1 VITRRR
7 FLQGSIGAAAAGASV
22 GLYTWQI
29 EPHWIEIVRR
39 PLPIRGLPDALRG
52 RTLAQLSDVHVG
64 PRVSDDYLLETFARV
79 RALLPDIVVF
89 TGDFVSYETDVF
101 AHAARVYREPPR
113 GRLGTFGILGNHDY
127 GPNWAHPEVAARLV
141 DQLQAA
147 GIHVLRNDVAEVEGL
162 QIAGMDDLWG
172 RRFDPVRTIAALD
185 RDRAAL
191 VLSHNPDTVDRPGWE
206 GYRGW
211 VLSGHTHGG
220 QCKPPFLPPPLIPV
234 ENRRYTCGEFDVGR
248 DRMLYISR
256 GVGHLLQVRIN
267 VRPEV
272 TLFELQSPPLP
283 LN

>member
-7 FLQGSIGAAAAGASV
+7 FLHASIGAAGAGV
-22 GLYTWQI
+22 GVALYTWQV
-29 EPHWIEIVRR
+29 EPYWIEFVRR
-39 PLPIRGLPDALRG
+39 RLPIRGLPAALRG
-52 RTLAQLSDVHVG
+52 RTLVQLTD
-64 PRVSDDYLLETFARV
+64 TFARV
-79 RALLPDIVVF
+79 RALSPDIVVF

-101 AHAARVYREPPR
+101 THVDRVYRDVPR

-141 DQLQAA
+141 DQLRGA
-147 GIHVLRNDVAEVEGL
+147 GVHVLRNDVADVEGL

-172 RRFDPVRTIAALD
+172 HRFDPVRTIAALD

-206 GYRGW
+206 GYHGW

-234 ENRRYTCGEFDVGR
+234 ENRRYTCGEFDIAA

-272 TLFELQSPPLP
+272 TLFELV
-283 LN
+283 

>member
-1 VITRRR
+1 MITRRR
-7 FLQGSIGAAAAGASV
+7 LLQASIGAAAAGVGV

-29 EPHWIEIVRR
+29 EPHWVELVGR
-39 PLPIRGLPDALRG
+39 PLPIRGLPEALRG
-52 RTLAQLSDVHVG
+52 RTLLQVSDIHVG
-64 PRVSDDYLLETFARV
+64 PRVADDYVLDTFARV
-79 RALLPDIVVF
+79 RALSPDIVVF

-101 AHAARVYREPPR
+101 AHAARVYRDPPR
-113 GRLGTFGILGNHDY
+113 GRLGTLGILGNHDY
-127 GPNWAHPEVAARLV
+127 GPNWAHPEIAARLV
-141 DQLQAA
+141 DQLRAV
-147 GIHVLRNDVAEVEGL
+147 GIRVLRNDVADVDGL

-185 RDRAAL
+185 RTRAAI

-206 GYRGW
+206 GYHGW

-234 ENRRYTCGEFDVGR
+234 ENRRYTCGEFDLEG

-272 TLFELQSPPLP
+272 TLFELQRT
-283 LN
+283 

>member
-7 FLQGSIGAAAAGASV
+7 FLHASIGAAGAGV
-22 GLYTWQI
+22 GVALYTWQV
-29 EPHWIEIVRR
+29 EPYWIEFVRR
-39 PLPIRGLPDALRG
+39 RLPIRGLPAALRG
-52 RTLAQLSDVHVG
+52 RTLVQLTDIHVG
-64 PRVSDDYLLETFARV
+64 PRVSDGYVLDTFARV
-79 RALLPDIVVF
+79 RALSPDIVVF

-101 AHAARVYREPPR
+101 THVDRVYRDVPR

-141 DQLQAA
+141 DQLRGA
-147 GIHVLRNDVAEVEGL
+147 GVHVLRNDVADVEGL

-172 RRFDPVRTIAALD
+172 HRFDPVRTIAALD

-206 GYRGW
+206 GYHGW

-234 ENRRYTCGEFDVGR
+234 ENRRYTCGEFDIAA

-272 TLFELQSPPLP
+272 TLFELV
-283 LN
+283 

>member
-7 FLQGSIGAAAAGASV
+7 FLHASIGAAGAGV
-22 GLYTWQI
+22 GVALYTWQV
-29 EPHWIEIVRR
+29 EPYWIEFVRR
-39 PLPIRGLPDALRG
+39 RLPIRGLPAALRG
-52 RTLAQLSDVHVG
+52 RTLVQLTDIHVG
-64 PRVSDDYLLETFARV
+64 PRVSDGYVLDTFARV
-79 RALLPDIVVF
+79 RALSPDIVVF

-101 AHAARVYREPPR
+101 THVDRVYRDVPR

-141 DQLQAA
+141 DQLRGA
-147 GIHVLRNDVAEVEGL
+147 GVDVLRNDVADVEGL
-162 QIAGMDDLWG
+162 QIAGLDDLWG
-172 RRFDPVRTIAALD
+172 HRFDPVRTIAALD

-206 GYRGW
+206 GYHGW

-234 ENRRYTCGEFDVGR
+234 ENRRYTCGEFDIAA

-272 TLFELQSPPLP
+272 TLFELV
-283 LN
+283 

>member
-7 FLQGSIGAAAAGASV
+7 FLHASIGAAGAGV
-22 GLYTWQI
+22 GVALYTWQV
-29 EPHWIEIVRR
+29 EPYWIEFVRR
-39 PLPIRGLPDALRG
+39 RLPIRGLPAALSG
-52 RTLAQLSDVHVG
+52 RTLVQLTDIHVG
-64 PRVSDDYLLETFARV
+64 PRVSDGYVLDTFARV
-79 RALLPDIVVF
+79 RALSPDIVVF

-101 AHAARVYREPPR
+101 THVDRVYRDVPR

-141 DQLQAA
+141 DQLRGA
-147 GIHVLRNDVAEVEGL
+147 GVHVLRNDVADVEGL

-172 RRFDPVRTIAALD
+172 HRFDPVRTIAALD

-206 GYRGW
+206 GYHGW

-234 ENRRYTCGEFDVGR
+234 ENRRYTCGEFDIAA

-272 TLFELQSPPLP
+272 TLFELV
-283 LN
+283 